1 VLILEVGAGA
11 GNTAFPILE
20 QNKNPDLKIHACD
33 FSKKAVELIRNNP
46 LFESSG
52 MIGSIDASVW
62 DVASPTD
69 VESGKSQLPPGI
81 EPETV
86 DVVILIFIF
95 SALEPK
101 QWQQAIRNI
110 WAALKPGGVVLF
122 RDYGRGDLAQVRFK
136 KGRYLDENFYVRGDG
151 TRVYFFDED
160 ELRRLWSS
168 DEAMTPECKVG
179 LKQDCV
185 EQLSNGF
192 SSLQLDTQL
201 NPHLNES
208 TGGPNFDILNF
219 GVDRRMLVNR
229 QRRLK
234 MYRCWMQGFFRKPLL
249 MSSTEASKIATE
261 KTPAKSV
268 VELLEASTL
277 TIHKP
282 IVEESCAAVSP

>member
-1 VLILEVGAGA
+1 MILEVGAGA

-46 LFESSG
+46 LFESPSVL
-52 MIGSIDASVW
+52 GSIDASVW
-62 DVASPTD
+62 DIASPTNA
-69 VESGKSQLPPGI
+69 ESGKTQLPTGI
-81 EPETV
+81 EAETV

-95 SALEPK
+95 SALAPK

-160 ELRRLWSS
+160 ELRRLWSG
-168 DEAMTPECKVG
+168 DEGMTPEHAVEN
-179 LKQDCV
+179 KQNCV
-185 EQLSNGF
+185 EQMLNDLS
-192 SSLQLDTQL
+192 SV
-201 NPHLNES
+201 HLNSHLDLHFDES
-208 TGGPNFDILNF
+208 TGGLKFDILNF

-234 MYRCWMQGFFRKPLL
+234 MYRCWVQGLFRKPFV
-249 MSSTEASKIATE
+249 TKIATE
-261 KTPAKSV
+261 NSV
-268 VELLEASTL
+268 ANSAVELLVASIPSTDMP
-277 TIHKP
+277 T
-282 IVEESCAAVSP
+282 VEKSGATVSP

>member
-20 QNKNPDLKIHACD
+20 QNKNPNLKIHACD
-33 FSKKAVELIRNNP
+33 FSKNAVELIKSNP
-46 LFESSG
+46 VFECSD

-62 DVASPTD
+62 DVASPTN
-69 VESGKSQLPPGI
+69 VESGKVQLPPGI

-110 WAALKPGGVVLF
+110 WVALKPGGVVLF

-160 ELRRLWSS
+160 ELWRLWSGNQT
-168 DEAMTPECKVG
+168 MMPNLTVG
-179 LKQDCV
+179 IKQDCM
-185 EQLSNGF
+185 EQLSNGLTF
-192 SSLQLDTQL
+192 VQLDPQPD
-201 NPHLNES
+201 PHLHEVTS
-208 TGGPNFDILNF
+208 EPNFDIVSF

-234 MYRCWMQGFFRKPLL
+234 MYRCWMQGLFRKPLL
-249 MSSTEASKIATE
+249 MSSQQTSKVAIG
-261 KTPAKSV
+261 KTAIKSA
-268 VELLEASTL
+268 VELLAASTP
-277 TIHKP
+277 TIDIP
-282 IVEESCAAVSP
+282 IVEESGSVVSP